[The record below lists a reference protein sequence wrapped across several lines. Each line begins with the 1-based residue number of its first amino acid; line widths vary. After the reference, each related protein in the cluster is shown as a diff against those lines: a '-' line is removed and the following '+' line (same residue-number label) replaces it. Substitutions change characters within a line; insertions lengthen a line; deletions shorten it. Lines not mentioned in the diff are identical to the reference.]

1 MAELSRI
8 ANRLRLRWALGW
20 LLLMMAAGVQAQG
33 QGAALERQ
41 VKAAYLF
48 KFGAFVEWPETS
60 FARPDSVLLIG
71 VAGSEPLAEEL
82 ERMVAGRNVNG
93 HPVKIR
99 RVHPGEAL
107 ADLHILYLD
116 NGLERGAM
124 AAMLTAARGQSLL
137 TVSDA
142 PDALGLGCMINFV
155 VAEEK
160 LRFIIALRY
169 VAPSRLRISARMLA
183 VAHRVQGAT

>member
-8 ANRLRLRWALGW
+8 ASLRRLRWALGW
-20 LLLMMAAGVQAQG
+20 LLLLVATGVQAQG
-33 QGAALERQ
+33 QAAALERQ

-60 FARPDSVLLIG
+60 FARPDSPMLIG
-71 VAGSEPLAEEL
+71 VAGSEALADEL
-82 ERMVAGRNVNG
+82 ERMVAGRSVNG
-93 HPVKIR
+93 HPVKVR

-116 NGLERGAM
+116 NGMERGAM

-155 VAEEK
+155 VADEK
-160 LRFIIALRY
+160 LRFIVALRY